1 LALRQ
6 FVAGVQSVAGVH
18 DYKMCGHL
26 PRAPRRGAAP
36 SQGDGGILMKRALE
50 MLLFES
56 VKLKSYE
63 EDYFLTEKGP
73 YTTTASALP
82 SLPPPLPLARL
93 YKSVTRS

>member
-1 LALRQ
+1 M
-6 FVAGVQSVAGVH
+6 AGVH

-36 SQGDGGILMKRALE
+36 SQGDGGILVKRALE

-73 YTTTASALP
+73 HCQAPCHSAP
-82 SLPPPLPLARL
+82 
-93 YKSVTRS
+93 

>member
-26 PRAPRRGAAP
+26 PHAPRRSTAP
-36 SQGDGGILMKRALE
+36 SQGDGGILVKRALV
-50 MLLFES
+50 MFLFES

-73 YTTTASALP
+73 Q
-82 SLPPPLPLARL
+82 
-93 YKSVTRS
+93 